1 MMMADPVSHQVLS
14 YAPAPIR
21 HPPLHLK
28 AEACVVDIRKIEK
41 PALNGDLALPERSE
55 LPVRVDRETAA
66 KLLTQYY
73 FRTHR
78 RSLERWPLTW
88 RLLNGRA
95 HCETAE
101 LFALAEAKLA
111 EAPPVMGGRRIEAA

>member
-1 MMMADPVSHQVLS
+1 MTGVS
-14 YAPAPIR
+14 
-21 HPPLHLK
+21 
-28 AEACVVDIRKIEK
+28 IEK
-41 PALNGDLALPERSE
+41 RTLKGGVALPDLSE

-66 KLLTQYY
+66 KLLTKYY

-78 RSLERWPLTW
+78 RSLERWPLAW

-101 LFALAEAKLA
+101 LFAVAEFYAGSSVLCH
-111 EAPPVMGGRRIEAA
+111 GRP